1 MKATGERDTLIET
14 ITQLVLKE
22 LEQAIVTREVAIEI
36 LREIAGEDRQ

>member
-1 MKATGERDTLIET
+1 MKDTGERDTLIET

-22 LEQAIVTREVAIEI
+22 LEQTIVPREVAIEI

>member
-1 MKATGERDTLIET
+1 MKDTGERDTLIET

-22 LEQAIVTREVAIEI
+22 LEQTIVTREVAIEI